1 MKLAEAL
8 ILRADYQKRIQQL
21 RSRLEHCVKVQEGEE
36 PAEDPNALIQEI
48 DNIYKE
54 LTVLIQ
60 RINRTNSSV
69 KFDDKRT
76 LADALIERDLLLNK
90 RGMLSHIAEIASI
103 KQERFSRSEVRFVS
117 TINIAETQKQVDQLS
132 KEYRELDTQI
142 QGMNW
147 NIELM

>member
-8 ILRADYQKRIQQL
+8 ILRADFQKKIQQL
-21 RSRLEHCVKVQEGEE
+21 RSRLEHCVKVKEGEE

-48 DNIYKE
+48 DTIYKE

-69 KFDDKRT
+69 KFDDQRT
-76 LADALIERDLLLNK
+76 LADALVERDLLLNK

-103 KQERFSRSEVRFVS
+103 KQDRFSRSEVRFVS
-117 TINIAETQKQVDQLS
+117 TINIAEIQKQVDQLS
-132 KEYRELDTQI
+132 KEYRELDTRI